1 MDSDVLYAEQ
11 STAMSADVR
20 KLHPGTLFIVATI
33 AAKIFMRA
41 KKCTKRAMKSIVLN
55 VAHVTLQKRR
65 TVMMNTYDAAKLTEF
80 DCWCC
85 RSIISCDHVGDMNCR
100 ATMFAVMACEM
111 ILDGLY

>member
-1 MDSDVLYAEQ
+1 
-11 STAMSADVR
+11 
-20 KLHPGTLFIVATI
+20 
-33 AAKIFMRA
+33 
-41 KKCTKRAMKSIVLN
+41 
-55 VAHVTLQKRR
+55 
-65 TVMMNTYDAAKLTEF
+65 MMNTYDVAKLTEF